1 MFGLLG
7 GLLGGGIARR
17 AMAAR
22 PMARRGPLAGLL
34 ANRLRGGSGGVQQQ
48 SRGSGSPAAQAEP
61 QQQQQQQEVEAPTE
75 MEQPQQSPVQNG
87 TSQQVQPRPFVQTA
101 SKGIE
106 QQDAMNQKNLEGQP
120 PQARTV
126 TSELL
131 EPGPAAPDQ
140 APRLGAD
147 AMPQP
152 ESVVNQTSTSAPVV
166 QPERKEFGSIP
177 EVAMPGIEQ
186 KLEDTPPRHQF
197 AQEDPNP
204 TQPLQMSQSEYT
216 GNAPPYRYQSA
227 GSATAF
233 APQFSYR
240 RR

>member
-1 MFGLLG
+1 M
-7 GLLGGGIARR
+7 
-17 AMAAR
+17 
-22 PMARRGPLAGLL
+22 
-34 ANRLRGGSGGVQQQ
+34 
-48 SRGSGSPAAQAEP
+48 PAAQAEP
-61 QQQQQQQEVEAPTE
+61 QQQQQQQQEVEAPAET
-75 MEQPQQSPVQNG
+75 EQPQQSPVQNG
-87 TSQQVQPRPFVQTA
+87 TAQQVEPRPFVQTA

-120 PQARTV
+120 TQARTV

-140 APRLGAD
+140 TTRLGAD

-166 QPERKEFGSIP
+166 QPERKEFGAIP